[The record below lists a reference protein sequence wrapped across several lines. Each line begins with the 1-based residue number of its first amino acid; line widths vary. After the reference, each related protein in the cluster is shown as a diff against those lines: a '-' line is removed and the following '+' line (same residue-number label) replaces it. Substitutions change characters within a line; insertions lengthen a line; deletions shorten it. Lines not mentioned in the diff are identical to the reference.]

1 MSDIAMWKVPT
12 GIAANSTVSLF
23 TRIEHYTFDQS
34 HELNDGTKVLPH
46 AGTAISVINAY
57 DEFGPDIPVA
67 VSSGSYVLA
76 SNQ

>member
-12 GIAANSTVSLF
+12 GIAANKNVSLF
-23 TRIEHYTFDQS
+23 TRIEYYTFDQS
-34 HELNDGTKVLPH
+34 HKLNDGTKVLPH
-46 AGTAISVINAY
+46 AGTAINVIKAY

-76 SNQ
+76 RD

>member
-1 MSDIAMWKVPT
+1 MWFDSSHIFKFQTIPLDDIK
-12 GIAANSTVSLF
+12 G
-23 TRIEHYTFDQS
+23 Y
-34 HELNDGTKVLPH
+34 VLPH